1 MPGITL
7 SADEIKAAPPEV
19 RRWLEH
25 EALGALGL
33 APATPAKPMALVGC
47 NPEEARDMLALVQ
60 RMPPV
65 VRVFWELAREGAS
78 VAVHGMRAFRI
89 AEIQRHV
96 ALAEP
101 QQVVECLDV
110 LTSALRRI
118 RGDLEAAFYAVDD
131 QGHCLV
137 AEATMRSINRLW
149 QEVMAHGEIRQA
161 DDAGI
166 A

>member
-1 MPGITL
+1 MAGITL

-25 EALGALGL
+25 EVLRALGL
-33 APATPAKPMALVGC
+33 APAAPAAPHPLVGC
-47 NPEEARDMLALVQ
+47 NPEEARDLLALIQ

-78 VAVHGMRAFRI
+78 VAVHGMRAFRT
-89 AEIQRHV
+89 ADIQRHV
-96 ALAEP
+96 ALPEP
-101 QQVVECLDV
+101 GQVIECLDV
-110 LTSALRRI
+110 LTSALRRV

-137 AEATMRSINRLW
+137 AEATMHSIMRLW
-149 QEVMAHGEIRQA
+149 QEIMAHGEIRQA
-161 DDAGI
+161 DDVGVA
-166 A
+166 

>member
-1 MPGITL
+1 MAGITL

-25 EALGALGL
+25 EVLRALGV
-33 APATPAKPMALVGC
+33 APAAPAAPHPLVGC
-47 NPEEARDMLALVQ
+47 NAEEARDMLALVQ

-65 VRVFWELAREGAS
+65 VRVLWELAREGAS

-89 AEIQRHV
+89 ADIQRHV

-101 QQVVECLDV
+101 QQVIECLDV

-118 RGDLEAAFYAVDD
+118 RGDLDAAFYAVDD

-137 AEATMRSINRLW
+137 AEATMRSIIRLW
-149 QEVMAHGEIRQA
+149 QEIMARGEILQA
-161 DDAGI
+161 DDVGVA
-166 A
+166 

>member
-1 MPGITL
+1 MAGITL

-25 EALGALGL
+25 EVLRALGV
-33 APATPAKPMALVGC
+33 APAAPAAPAALVGC

-89 AEIQRHV
+89 AEVQRHV

-118 RGDLEAAFYAVDD
+118 RGDLDAAFYAVDD

-137 AEATMRSINRLW
+137 AEATMRSIIRLW

-161 DDAGI
+161 EGAGV